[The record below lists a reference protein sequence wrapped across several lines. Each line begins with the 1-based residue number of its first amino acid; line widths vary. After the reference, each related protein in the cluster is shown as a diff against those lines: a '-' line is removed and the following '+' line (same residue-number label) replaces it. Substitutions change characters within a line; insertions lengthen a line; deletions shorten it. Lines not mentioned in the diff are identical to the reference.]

1 MPLFR
6 WRKSR
11 WMAGTSVAFS
21 PCQITG
27 FFRIHDGFKDAN
39 RIGSTGTGICVEQGV
54 TTRVTLNPSSHRKDL
69 ILLNGKPLERPV
81 VSRIVLRKF
90 REKVGTFSARVSHS
104 SELPV
109 GCGYG
114 TSGAGALSLA
124 FAINENLG
132 QPLKRLEAAQIAHV
146 AEVEAR
152 TGLGTVASEFT
163 GGVVVRLKAGAPGV
177 GVTKRFMFGKGLRV
191 VSGSFGP
198 FRKTRV
204 LGNAS
209 LSDRV
214 NSCAENLVSRFLKQ
228 PTSERFAELS
238 KRFTECLSLKS
249 ARLEGAMK
257 YLAGQGFMSSMMM
270 LGESLFCLIDEELV
284 EKASTALTDARLKPV
299 VSKIAYRG
307 ARLV

>member
-1 MPLFR
+1 
-6 WRKSR
+6 
-11 WMAGTSVAFS
+11 MAGTSVAFS

-54 TTRVTLNPSSHRKDL
+54 TTRVTLNPSSHRKDS
-69 ILLNGKPLERPV
+69 ILLNGRPLERAV

-124 FAINENLG
+124 FATNENLG

-163 GGVVVRLKAGAPGV
+163 GGVVVRLKPGAPGI
-177 GVTKRFMFGKGLRV
+177 GSTQRFRFGQESRV

-204 LGNAS
+204 LGNVS

-214 NSCAENLVSRFLKQ
+214 NSCAENLVSRFLQK
-228 PTSERFAELS
+228 PDSERFVKLS
-238 KRFTECLSLKS
+238 RRFTECLSLKS
-249 ARLEGAMK
+249 ARLDHAMR
-257 YLAGQGFMSSMMM
+257 YLASQGFMSSMMM
-270 LGESLFCLIDEELV
+270 LGESLFCLVDEESV
-284 EKASTALTDARLKPV
+284 GKASKALAEARLKPV
-299 VSKIAYRG
+299 VSKVAYRG

>member
-1 MPLFR
+1 
-6 WRKSR
+6 
-11 WMAGTSVAFS
+11 MAGTSIAFS

-39 RIGSTGTGICVEQGV
+39 QIGSTGTGICVEQGV
-54 TTRVTLNPSSHRKDL
+54 TTRVRLNSSSHPKDS
-69 ILLNGKPLERPV
+69 ILLNGKPLARPV

-90 REKVGTFSARVSHS
+90 RETVGTFSAEVAHS
-104 SELPV
+104 SDLPV

-124 FAINENLG
+124 FATNEILG
-132 QPLKRLEAAQIAHV
+132 QPLKRVEAAQIAHV

-177 GVTKRFMFGKGLRV
+177 GVTKRFMFGRGLRV

-198 FRKTRV
+198 MRKTRV

-249 ARLEGAMK
+249 ARL
-257 YLAGQGFMSSMMM
+257 
-270 LGESLFCLIDEELV
+270 
-284 EKASTALTDARLKPV
+284 
-299 VSKIAYRG
+299 
-307 ARLV
+307 

>member
-1 MPLFR
+1 
-6 WRKSR
+6 
-11 WMAGTSVAFS
+11 MAGTSVAFS

-54 TTRVTLNPSSHRKDL
+54 TTRVTLDPSSHRKDL

-177 GVTKRFMFGKGLRV
+177 GVTKRFMFGRGLRV
-191 VSGSFGP
+191 VSGAFGP
-198 FRKTRV
+198 MRKTRV

-214 NSCAENLVSRFLKQ
+214 NSCADNFVSRFLRK
-228 PTSERFAELS
+228 PDSERFVEFS
-238 KRFTECLSLKS
+238 SRFSECLSLKS
-249 ARLEGAMK
+249 ARLDHAMK
-257 YLAGQGFMSSMMM
+257 HVAARGFMSGMMM
-270 LGESLFCLIDEELV
+270 LGESLFCLVDEESV
-284 EKASTALTDARLKPV
+284 GKTSKALAEARLKPV
-299 VSKIAYRG
+299 VSKVAYRG

>member
-1 MPLFR
+1 
-6 WRKSR
+6 
-11 WMAGTSVAFS
+11 MAGTSVAFS

-54 TTRVTLNPSSHRKDL
+54 TTRVTLNPSSHRKDS
-69 ILLNGKPLERPV
+69 ILLNGRPLERAV

-90 REKVGTFSARVSHS
+90 REKVGTFSAKVSHS

-124 FAINENLG
+124 FAINEILG

-146 AEVEAR
+146 AEVEAQ

-177 GVTKRFMFGKGLRV
+177 GVTKRFMFGRGLRV
-191 VSGSFGP
+191 VSGAFGP
-198 FRKTRV
+198 MRKTRV

-214 NSCAENLVSRFLKQ
+214 NSCADNFVSRFLRK
-228 PTSERFAELS
+228 PDSERFVEFS
-238 KRFTECLSLKS
+238 SRFSECLSLKS
-249 ARLEGAMK
+249 ARLDHAMK
-257 YLAGQGFMSSMMM
+257 HVATRGFMSSMMM
-270 LGESLFCLIDEELV
+270 LGESLFCLVDQESV
-284 EKASTALTDARLKPV
+284 GKASKALAEARLKPV

>member
-1 MPLFR
+1 
-6 WRKSR
+6 
-11 WMAGTSVAFS
+11 MAGTSVAFS

-39 RIGSTGTGICVEQGV
+39 QIGSTGTGICVEQGV
-54 TTRVTLNPSSHRKDL
+54 TTRVRLNPSSHPKDS
-69 ILLNGKPLERPV
+69 ILLNGKPLARPV

-90 REKVGTFSARVSHS
+90 REKVGTFSAKVAHS
-104 SELPV
+104 SDLPV

-124 FAINENLG
+124 FATNEILG
-132 QPLKRLEAAQIAHV
+132 QPVKRLEAAQIAHV

-163 GGVVVRLKAGAPGV
+163 GGVVVRLKPGAPGI
-177 GVTKRFMFGKGLRV
+177 GSTQRFRFGQELRV

-198 FRKTRV
+198 FRKKRV
-204 LGNAS
+204 LGNVS

-214 NSCAENLVSRFLKQ
+214 NSCAENLVSRFLQK
-228 PTSERFAELS
+228 PDSERFVKLS
-238 KRFTECLSLKS
+238 RRFTECLSLKS
-249 ARLEGAMK
+249 ARLDHAMR
-257 YLAGQGFMSSMMM
+257 YLASQGFMSSMMM
-270 LGESLFCLIDEELV
+270 LGESLFCLVDEESV
-284 EKASTALTDARLKPV
+284 GKASKALTEARLKPV

-307 ARLV
+307 ARLI

>member
-1 MPLFR
+1 
-6 WRKSR
+6 
-11 WMAGTSVAFS
+11 MAGTSVAFS

-27 FFRIHDGFKDAN
+27 FFRIHDGFRDAN

-90 REKVGTFSARVSHS
+90 REKVGTFNAKVSHS

-124 FAINENLG
+124 FAINETLG
-132 QPLKRLEAAQIAHV
+132 QPLKRLEAAQTAHV

-177 GVTKRFMFGKGLRV
+177 GVTKRFMFGRGLRV
-191 VSGSFGP
+191 VSGAFGP
-198 FRKTRV
+198 MRKTRV

-214 NSCAENLVSRFLKQ
+214 NSCADNFVSRFLRK
-228 PTSERFAELS
+228 PDSERFVEFS
-238 KRFTECLSLKS
+238 SRFSECLSLKS
-249 ARLEGAMK
+249 ARLDHAMR
-257 YLAGQGFMSSMMM
+257 YLASQGFKSSMMM
-270 LGESLFCLIDEELV
+270 LGESLFCLVDEESV
-284 EKASTALTDARLKPV
+284 GKASKALTEARLKPV

>member
-1 MPLFR
+1 
-6 WRKSR
+6 
-11 WMAGTSVAFS
+11 MAGTSVAFS

-54 TTRVTLNPSSHRKDL
+54 KTRVRLNPTSHPKDS
-69 ILLNGKPLERPV
+69 ILLNGKPLARPV

-90 REKVGTFSARVSHS
+90 CEKVGTFSANVAHS
-104 SELPV
+104 TELPV

-124 FAINENLG
+124 LAINESLG
-132 QPLKRLEAAQIAHV
+132 QPLKKLEAAQTAHV

-177 GVTKRFMFGKGLRV
+177 GVTKRFMFARGLRV

-198 FRKTRV
+198 MRKTRV

-214 NSCAENLVSRFLKQ
+214 NSCADNLVSRFLRK
-228 PTSERFAELS
+228 PDSERFVEFS
-238 KRFTECLSLKS
+238 SRFSECLSLKS
-249 ARLEGAMK
+249 ARLDHAMK
-257 YLAGQGFMSSMMM
+257 HVAARGFVSSMMM
-270 LGESLFCLIDEELV
+270 LGESLFCLVDEESV
-284 EKASTALTDARLKPV
+284 GKASKALTEARLKPV

-307 ARLV
+307 ARLI

>member
-1 MPLFR
+1 MV
-6 WRKSR
+6 
-11 WMAGTSVAFS
+11 GTSVAFS

-27 FFRIHDGFKDAN
+27 FFRIHDSFKDAK

-54 TTRVTLNPSSHRKDL
+54 TTRVKLNPSSTGKSS
-69 ILLNGKPLERPV
+69 ILLNGKPLARPV
-81 VSRIVLRKF
+81 ASRMVLHEF
-90 REKVGTFSARVSHS
+90 QEKIGKFSANVEHS
-104 SELPV
+104 TELPV

-124 FAINENLG
+124 LAINESLD
-132 QPLKRLEAAQIAHV
+132 QPLKKLEAAQVAHV

-163 GGVVVRLKAGAPGV
+163 GGVVVRLRPGAPGV

-249 ARLEGAMK
+249 ARLDHAMK
-257 YLAGQGFMSSMMM
+257 YLASQGFMSSMMM

-284 EKASTALTDARLKPV
+284 EKASTGLTEARLKPV